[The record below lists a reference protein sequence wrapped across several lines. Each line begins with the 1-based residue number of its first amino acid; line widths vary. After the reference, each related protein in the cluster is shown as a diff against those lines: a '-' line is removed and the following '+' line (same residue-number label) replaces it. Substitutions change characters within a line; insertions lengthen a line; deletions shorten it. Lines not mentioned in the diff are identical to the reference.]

1 MQMFD
6 NFENQPSNYIPNN
19 MFLPIPE
26 RWVEVNTDTVHKKM
40 KCGKVI
46 GYWWNWG
53 DAISITIK
61 NQITIH
67 LPFGAITGEVDP
79 TPETEGYFLGQ
90 KFYNTVELTSWTLK
104 YITQESEST
113 TIYSWEKDKRLTYP
127 ETGVQDLDIEIPLKE
142 GQQIVVQLFNFRK
155 EKIKDTIYY
164 ESTNV
169 WELTPDESLLLVP
182 GIYYLNIHLETMEE
196 TEEGEKVS
204 TDLDLTNSYEI
215 EVKGF

>member
-6 NFENQPSNYIPNN
+6 NFENKPSNYIPNN

-26 RWVEVNTDTVHKKM
+26 KWIEVNTDTVHKKM

-53 DAISITIK
+53 DSISLTIK

-67 LPFGAITGEVDP
+67 LPFGAITGDVDP
-79 TPETEGYFLGQ
+79 EPTTEGYFLGQ
-90 KFYNTVELTSWTLK
+90 KYYNLVDLTSWTLT
-104 YITQESEST
+104 YISEEDG
-113 TIYSWEKDKRLTYP
+113 IMVYSWEKDNRLTYP
-127 ETGVQDLDIEIPLKE
+127 TIGVEDLDVEIPLKE

-155 EKIKDTIYY
+155 EKIKDTIFY
-164 ESTNV
+164 EQSNV

-182 GIYYLNIHLETMEE
+182 GIYYLNIHLDTMEE
-196 TEEGEKVS
+196 PEEGEKVS
-204 TDLDLTNSYEI
+204 VDLDLTNSYEI